1 MPVKIDQQSFLQAYD
16 ELADA
21 LFRHCFF
28 RLYDR
33 EKARD
38 AVQEVFLRA
47 WDYMSS
53 GGEVKNIKAF
63 LFQTAR
69 NYIIDEHR
77 KALLRRHPSLD
88 EIKETGQEP
97 GHDPRTQLDAR
108 VDASRLLDL
117 CSEIEPS
124 YRDVLV
130 WRYVD
135 GLLPRDIAKLTG
147 ESTNVISV
155 RLHRAIKRLQSILP
169 DYEPQA

>member
-97 GHDPRTQLDAR
+97 GHDPRLQLDAR

-117 CSEIEPS
+117 C
-124 YRDVLV
+124 
-130 WRYVD
+130 
-135 GLLPRDIAKLTG
+135 A
-147 ESTNVISV
+147 
-155 RLHRAIKRLQSILP
+155 
-169 DYEPQA
+169 